1 MGEETTKIVR
11 SRTKSF
17 RDLYTAL
24 VLENTPTSYKTGTPV
39 KLARA
44 IKGKVSDK
52 FSVEKIYSDDG
63 VEDMVESYEGTDVE
77 FEVNSLAPQDKV
89 QLFGHLYREG
99 FLVKNKDDKAPEL
112 AVGYRAKKLNGKY
125 EFVWLYCGRFAQGYD
140 ANYETEQDKVSTQT
154 ATLKGSFY
162 ERSIDG
168 NYENS
173 VDESNLL
180 AEHATAAEA
189 IKDWF
194 ADVKEPP
201 TTEGVEDGSEGSEAG
216 SEEVTG

>member
-1 MGEETTKIVR
+1 MEGTIVR

-17 RDLYTAL
+17 RDLYVAKVTA
-24 VLENTPTSYKTGTPV
+24 NTDTLYTAEKPV

-52 FSVEKIYSDDG
+52 YSTEKIYSDDG
-63 VEDMVESYEGTDVE
+63 VEETVENYEGTDVE
-77 FEVNSLAPQDKV
+77 FEVNSLAPQDKAL
-89 QLFGHLYREG
+89 LFGHLYEKG
-99 FLVKNKDDKAPEL
+99 YLTKNKDDKAPEV

-125 EFVWLYCGRFAQGYD
+125 EFVWLYVGTFGQGYD
-140 ANYETEQDKVSTQT
+140 DNYETQADKVTTQT

-162 ERSIDG
+162 ERAMDG
-168 NYENS
+168 NIQIQ

-180 AEHATAAEA
+180 ASDTDAAAA

-194 ADVKEPP
+194 SKVQEKPSAE
-201 TTEGVEDGSEGSEAG
+201 
-216 SEEVTG
+216 